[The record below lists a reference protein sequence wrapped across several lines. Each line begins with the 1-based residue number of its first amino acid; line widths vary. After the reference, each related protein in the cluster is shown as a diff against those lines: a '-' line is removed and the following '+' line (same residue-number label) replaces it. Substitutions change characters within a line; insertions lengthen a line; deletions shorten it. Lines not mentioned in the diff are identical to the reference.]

1 MGEVIEFLKQ
11 REVSEEIIQTLENE
25 KIDASVISLMTDE
38 ELKTYLPSYGDRLAV
53 FGFCRRRGSSRKSVL
68 FERLKSKLSK
78 RKLSE
83 EDGSSTRQEEHSQ
96 TTHKRNALKRNRKIE
111 IGWMHY
117 DEDTEVF
124 KQVRARRGG
133 GTRKIDICK
142 DAKKRDILQ
151 VATGLFFPDGG
162 NIQGPLTDFDCDL
175 KDYQEMIVDDALTVG
190 ELYHVTKLNIL
201 RFYLTTKKKQNDSLQ
216 SSSPGLHPS
225 SEIEESPQNQTSS
238 FTVTT
243 VQTSAPF
250 ETISH
255 DVTYIEDTPNDNLP
269 QSSTQS
275 LSANTSHSSDI
286 IFVGPFSDSEPIN
299 LDDTLIFSPHPGPSS
314 ERVRRV
320 VVVHRGQVMSE
331 LISHFSDKD
340 LEDVDIKIQ
349 FVLPDGTPEMA
360 HDDGGVVRDCLSEFW
375 KEFYDQCTTGNVCK
389 VPFLRHDFGQQ
400 EWESVGRIIAFG
412 WVREKYLPVKIAP
425 AILEQAAFGYVKSD
439 IVEDFLKFMPESERT
454 VLEAWRSD
462 FSIVD
467 QEELIDILDN
477 HSCRKIPTAYN
488 ATEVLL
494 ELAHKTLVQEP
505 AYVIEQWARTLSTAW
520 ESICDLSSLF
530 ETLQPNVR
538 KVLKCLTFPE
548 TMTAHQKLIQKYLTT
563 YVKNAEKEHLCLFL
577 RFCTGSDLHL
587 GKNIII
593 GFNELKGFQRRP
605 VAHTCGCV
613 LELSINYDSYP
624 DFRSEMNSVLESN
637 VWVMDII

>member
-1 MGEVIEFLKQ
+1 M
-11 REVSEEIIQTLENE
+11 
-25 KIDASVISLMTDE
+25 
-38 ELKTYLPSYGDRLAV
+38 
-53 FGFCRRRGSSRKSVL
+53 
-68 FERLKSKLSK
+68 
-78 RKLSE
+78 
-83 EDGSSTRQEEHSQ
+83 
-96 TTHKRNALKRNRKIE
+96 
-111 IGWMHY
+111 
-117 DEDTEVF
+117 
-124 KQVRARRGG
+124 
-133 GTRKIDICK
+133 
-142 DAKKRDILQ
+142 
-151 VATGLFFPDGG
+151 
-162 NIQGPLTDFDCDL
+162 
-175 KDYQEMIVDDALTVG
+175 
-190 ELYHVTKLNIL
+190 
-201 RFYLTTKKKQNDSLQ
+201 
-216 SSSPGLHPS
+216 
-225 SEIEESPQNQTSS
+225 
-238 FTVTT
+238 
-243 VQTSAPF
+243 
-250 ETISH
+250 
-255 DVTYIEDTPNDNLP
+255 
-269 QSSTQS
+269 
-275 LSANTSHSSDI
+275 
-286 IFVGPFSDSEPIN
+286 
-299 LDDTLIFSPHPGPSS
+299 
-314 ERVRRV
+314 
-320 VVVHRGQVMSE
+320 
-331 LISHFSDKD
+331 
-340 LEDVDIKIQ
+340 
-349 FVLPDGTPEMA
+349 
-360 HDDGGVVRDCLSEFW
+360 
-375 KEFYDQCTTGNVCK
+375 
-389 VPFLRHDFGQQ
+389 
-400 EWESVGRIIAFG
+400 
-412 WVREKYLPVKIAP
+412 KIAP

-563 YVKNAEKEHLCLFL
+563 YVKNAEKLHLCLFL

>member
-1 MGEVIEFLKQ
+1 MGDLMKFLKQ
-11 REVSEEIIQTLENE
+11 REVSEEIVQTLENE
-25 KIDASVISLMTDE
+25 KYLDFADGGAAAASQHFLN
-38 ELKTYLPSYGDRLAV
+38 G
-53 FGFCRRRGSSRKSVL
+53 C
-68 FERLKSKLSK
+68 
-78 RKLSE
+78 
-83 EDGSSTRQEEHSQ
+83 STRQEEHSQ
-96 TTHKRNALKRNRKIE
+96 TTHKRKALKTNRKIE

-117 DEDTEVF
+117 DENTEVF

-142 DAKKRDILQ
+142 DANKRDILQ
-151 VATGLFFPDGG
+151 SLDNP
-162 NIQGPLTDFDCDL
+162 
-175 KDYQEMIVDDALTVG
+175 TVG
-190 ELYHVTKLNIL
+190 ELHHVTKLNIL
-201 RFYLTTKKKQNDSLQ
+201 RFYLTTKKKQNDSHQ
-216 SSSPGLHPS
+216 SSSPGLHPP
-225 SEIEESPQNQTSS
+225 SEIEKM
-238 FTVTT
+238 
-243 VQTSAPF
+243 QTSAPF
-250 ETISH
+250 ETIGH
-255 DVTYIEDTPNDNLP
+255 DVTYIEDTPNNILP

-286 IFVGPFSDSEPIN
+286 IFVDPFSDSEPIN
-299 LDDTLIFSPHPGPSS
+299 LDDTLIFFPQPGPSS

-349 FVLPDGTPEMA
+349 LVLPDGTPEMA
-360 HDDGGVVRDCLSEFW
+360 YDDGGVVRDCLSEFW
-375 KEFYDQCTTGNVCK
+375 KEFYDQCTTGNVHE
-389 VPFLRHDFGQQ
+389 VHFLRHDFGQQ
-400 EWESVGRIIAFG
+400 EWESVGRINAFG

-425 AILEQAAFGYVKSD
+425 GILEQAAFGYVKSD
-439 IVEDFLKFMPESERT
+439 IVENFLKFMPESERT

-462 FSIVD
+462 FSTVD
-467 QEELIDILDN
+467 QEGLVDILDN

-505 AYVIEQWARTLSTAW
+505 AYVIEQWARTLRTAW
-520 ESICDLSSLF
+520 KSLCDLSS
-530 ETLQPNVR
+530 
-538 KVLKCLTFPE
+538 CLTFPE
-548 TMTAHQKLIQKYLTT
+548 TMTAHQKVIQKYLTT
-563 YVKNAEKEHLCLFL
+563 YVKNAGKQHLCLFL
-577 RFCTGSDLHL
+577 RFCTGSDLNL

-593 GFNELKGFQRRP
+593 GFNKLKGFQRRP

-613 LELSINYDSYP
+613 LELPINYDRYP